1 MPQAK
6 RQKSGAT
13 IFIPTEQE
21 NINMENM
28 KAIEQTKQEIESIR
42 DEMARE
48 LAEIKK
54 MKQNVKD

>member
-54 MKQNVKD
+54 MKQNIKD

>member
-42 DEMARE
+42 DEMAKE
-48 LAEIKK
+48 LAEIRK
-54 MKQNVKD
+54 MKQNIED

>member
-54 MKQNVKD
+54 LKQNIKD

>member
-42 DEMARE
+42 DEMAKE
-48 LAEIKK
+48 LAEIRK
-54 MKQNVKD
+54 MKQNII

>member
-42 DEMARE
+42 DEMAKE
-48 LAEIKK
+48 LAEIRK
-54 MKQNVKD
+54 MKQKIED

>member
-42 DEMARE
+42 DEMAKE

-54 MKQNVKD
+54 MKQNIKD

>member
-54 MKQNVKD
+54 MKQNMKD

>member
-21 NINMENM
+21 SINMENM

-54 MKQNVKD
+54 MKQNIED

>member
-21 NINMENM
+21 NINMENI

-42 DEMARE
+42 DEMAKE
-48 LAEIKK
+48 LAEIRK
-54 MKQNVKD
+54 MKQNIKD

>member
-42 DEMARE
+42 DEMAKE
-48 LAEIKK
+48 LAEIRK
-54 MKQNVKD
+54 MKQNIKD

>member
-48 LAEIKK
+48 LAEVKK
-54 MKQNVKD
+54 MKQNIKD

>member
-42 DEMARE
+42 DEMAKE
-48 LAEIKK
+48 LAEIRK
-54 MKQNVKD
+54 MKQRIED